1 MHLYSALL
9 NVFGDS
15 NKDLTWCTQMLHLSQ
30 KTMSLPSSLSGERH
44 TSQMT
49 SSSYSIPNPSSV
61 SMAWF
66 MLSWHCLSSASITRS
81 IVSSSTGPSPEC
93 TIQNVLYPLKH
104 IMRPNPIN
112 GRISSRLPMIPSSA
126 LSCCSQYRSISSRS
140 YLHIASA
147 SSLMLT

>member
-9 NVFGDS
+9 CVLLNVFSDS

-81 IVSSSTGPSPEC
+81 IVSSSTGPSPVC

-104 IMRPNPIN
+104 IMIPNLIMEAFPLAYPWSQVLHWAAVASIGPYHP
-112 GRISSRLPMIPSSA
+112 GRI
-126 LSCCSQYRSISSRS
+126 Y
-140 YLHIASA
+140 
-147 SSLMLT
+147 T